1 MDDKNIKLL
10 QNLLHQITER
20 DIMISKLTK
29 EITKIR
35 ELQIIR
41 EHEKDKRYK
50 NTKWIL
56 LSLLFISMIVNILLL
71 LK

>member
-10 QNLLHQITER
+10 QNLLHQITEK
-20 DIMISKLTK
+20 DNTITYLTK
-29 EITKIR
+29 EITKFR

-56 LSLLFISMIVNILLL
+56 LSLLSISMIVNILLL
-71 LK
+71 SK